1 LRVARKRGTGYESP
15 TTGLFRMVSG

>member
-1 LRVARKRGTGYESP
+1 LRVARKSGTGYASP